1 MSTNLWKL
9 LQEAL
14 PGDSL
19 RIGTIAVVHAGNN
32 TVTCTMANGG
42 SLTVRGTGTVGD
54 VVYIRDGEV
63 RDTAS
68 GLTTFAD
75 QDV

>member
-1 MSTNLWKL
+1 MTNLWKL
-9 LQEAL
+9 LQSVL

-19 RIGTIAVVHAGNN
+19 RIGTIAVVHANN
-32 TVTCTMANGG
+32 TVSCTMANGG
-42 SLTVRGTGTVGD
+42 TLVARGTGSVGD

>member
-1 MSTNLWKL
+1 MTNLWKA
-9 LQEAL
+9 LQGIL
-14 PGDSL
+14 PPDNL
-19 RIGTIAVVHAGNN
+19 RIGTIATVHANN
-32 TVTCTMANGG
+32 TVSCTMANGG
-42 SLTVRGTGTVGD
+42 TLVARGSGSVGD

-68 GLTTFAD
+68 GLTPFAD